1 MCTNHHVAAIRQSQL
16 TELRGA
22 SQTAN
27 SMRTVTFWPSVTAA
41 RMKSREWWM
50 LVGGMLFPFRV
61 FSIVAWTLF
70 EHTSKAWM
78 GIIAIAWKNS
88 RIDTIF
94 EKTHSY
100 TMVSNLKLGAVLC
113 VWIGMIVWPK
123 QYLFGQLHSCPFE
136 TFLLA

>member
-70 EHTSKAWM
+70 
-78 GIIAIAWKNS
+78 
-88 RIDTIF
+88 
-94 EKTHSY
+94 
-100 TMVSNLKLGAVLC
+100 
-113 VWIGMIVWPK
+113 
-123 QYLFGQLHSCPFE
+123 
-136 TFLLA
+136 